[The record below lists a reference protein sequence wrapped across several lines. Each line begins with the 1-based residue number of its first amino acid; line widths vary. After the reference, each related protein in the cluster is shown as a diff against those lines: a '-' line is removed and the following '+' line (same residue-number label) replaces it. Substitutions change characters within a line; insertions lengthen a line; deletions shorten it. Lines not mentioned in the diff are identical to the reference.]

1 MFLTPEE
8 LKTLTGYELA
18 AWQRR
23 WLDSHGWI
31 YERARNGRVSVSRAY
46 AESRLSGTVVKREP
60 AMNIDWMK
68 KRA

>member
-23 WLDSHGWI
+23 WLDSHGYK
-31 YERARNGRVSVSRAY
+31 YERAANGRPVVLRAY
-46 AESRLSGTVVKREP
+46 AESRLSGTVQEQGWKPNLEAIRKV
-60 AMNIDWMK
+60 A
-68 KRA
+68 